1 MAWYNRDTGVMEYEP
16 DRRIEGCS
24 GWWRRDCGCCG
35 GLVWGGNEPID
46 CGECGGSGF
55 IYFHRPSM
63 VTAEYPGG
71 KFTGRLPKE
80 SGWNTVNNR

>member
-1 MAWYNRDTGVMEYEP
+1 MAWHENGQIIYAP
-16 DRRIEGCS
+16 DIIVEEMP
-24 GWWRRDCGCCG
+24 GWWMRDCGCCG
-35 GLVWGGNEPID
+35 GLIWGGEEPVDCPD
-46 CGECGGSGF
+46 CGGAGH

-71 KFTGRLPKE
+71 KLTGRLPNE